1 MPIIKCWKTWIS
13 VELKVSNHT
22 FPTQQPS
29 KKIPFGFFFMI
40 LYDQRSELKGF
51 GKEFQVILFY
61 RLNEIE
67 GELSLLL
74 TFFCMY
80 RLKIFTWICYPGAVC
95 VRDYTARISLCLIQ
109 TLLHRLVKPRKYEK
123 IFDKSSLN
131 LRNTL

>member
-1 MPIIKCWKTWIS
+1 
-13 VELKVSNHT
+13 
-22 FPTQQPS
+22 
-29 KKIPFGFFFMI
+29 MI